1 MPLFKKNQAGK
12 EVNYKARLEHKLC
25 AAKDN
30 PDETFDLA
38 DCNMTE
44 IPSGVFTM
52 CRVFRKQVLL
62 LQENQLT
69 TLNGGGSLNELQELK
84 VLDLHSNKLSRLTD
98 DIGLLRNLQELYLND
113 NKLKQLPESFSSLKA
128 LKTLNLKGNKFL
140 YFPSVICKLPL
151 LQALDIRNNPKL
163 HFLPKELCQ
172 LQMLESL
179 DLDSEYYKFPPADIC
194 EGGTESIMKFIC
206 SENGAE
212 YVPPYQLKT
221 DICGVC
227 KEGEKCAC
235 TQNYKLSWSESDFP
249 ERRKQDLLQ
258 MEEAMRQ
265 TEKNQALAAAETMQR
280 RQQLLE
286 DVANEQERIQEEI
299 GLIQVK
305 KDREKQFLLSSL
317 SQLEDH
323 STQLIEQLLT
333 LNDKANNKDQLLEAI
348 EKEKQEIEELFSV
361 KKEEQENLHKKYIL
375 ESMTCLLR
383 KEEKQ
388 RENQANK
395 QKVMK
400 DMQES
405 PYAADEKIQE
415 ILTSR
420 DQDQQALLSE
430 LLKEEHY
437 QKEAFK
443 TLQLKRD
450 ERHNELTQRIK
461 LIEKELAKL
470 TGVELKKKD
479 LKVNVAM
486 NTLAEKR
493 TILAQ
498 LLAELYEQRQKREE
512 ELIKRIHE
520 MEERQ
525 AGEIQD
531 YWLIQFQRLLDR
543 KPQDLI
549 DKELAM
555 DQVVKE
561 IIMNAGAQDYIILF
575 ATKNVTID
583 QFIKMSE
590 KDLSKLGVTNSTV
603 RMAIMNA
610 IFDYQM
616 KGKQVKKL
624 DIEEEEKYSPSKAIE
639 APAEPSAPPAEE
651 NEALEPAIPSAPVL
665 VDQDL
670 KLWTNT
676 ECVVCLENESAVV
689 FLPCG
694 HVCCCWICVKPLTS
708 CPMCRSSI
716 HNKLC
721 LGN

>member
-12 EVNYKARLEHKLC
+12 EMNYKARLEHKLC
-25 AAKDN
+25 VAKDN

-38 DCNMTE
+38 ECNMTE
-44 IPSGVFTM
+44 VPSGVFTM
-52 CRVFRKQVLL
+52 CRVFRKHVLL
-62 LQENQLT
+62 LQKNQLT

-84 VLDLHSNKLSRLTD
+84 VLDLHSNKLPTLTD
-98 DIGLLRNLQELYLND
+98 DIGLLRNLQELNLSD
-113 NKLKQLPESFSSLKA
+113 NKLKRLPESFSCLKA
-128 LKTLNLKGNKFL
+128 LKTL
-140 YFPSVICKLPL
+140 
-151 LQALDIRNNPKL
+151 
-163 HFLPKELCQ
+163 
-172 LQMLESL
+172 SL
-179 DLDSEYYKFPPADIC
+179 RDIC
-194 EGGTESIMKFIC
+194 RGGTESIMKFLC
-206 SENGAE
+206 SENGTE
-212 YVPPYQLKT
+212 YVPPDQLKT
-221 DICGVC
+221 EMYGLC
-227 KEGEKCAC
+227 KTGEKCTS
-235 TQNYKLSWSESDFP
+235 TQNHRPSWSESDFP

-265 TEKNQALAAAETMQR
+265 TQENQALAAAETMQR

-286 DVANEQERIQEEI
+286 DVANEQDRMQEEI
-299 GLIQVK
+299 GLIQIK

-333 LNDKANNKDQLLEAI
+333 LNDKVNNKDLLLEAL
-348 EKEKQEIEELFSV
+348 EKEKQEIEELFTV
-361 KKEEQENLHKKYIL
+361 KKEEQENLHKKHIL
-375 ESMTCLLR
+375 ESMTDLLR
-383 KEEKQ
+383 NEEQQ
-388 RENQANK
+388 RESQANK

-405 PYAADEKIQE
+405 SFAADKKIEE

-420 DQDQQALLSE
+420 DQDQQVLLSE

-450 ERHNELTQRIK
+450 EKHNELTQRIK
-461 LIEKELAKL
+461 LIEKELTKL

-479 LKVNVAM
+479 LKVNFAM

-498 LLAELYEQRQKREE
+498 LLAELYEQRQNREK

-520 MEERQ
+520 MEERR

-531 YWLIQFQRLLDR
+531 YWLIQFQKLLDR
-543 KPQDLI
+543 KPQELI
-549 DKELAM
+549 DKELAV
-555 DQVVKE
+555 DPVVKE
-561 IIMNAGAQDYIILF
+561 IFVNAGAQGYITLF
-575 ATKNVTID
+575 ATKNITVD
-583 QFIKMSE
+583 QLIKMSE

-610 IFDYQM
+610 IFDYQK
-616 KGKQVKKL
+616 KGSPAKKL
-624 DIEEEEKYSPSKAIE
+624 DVEGEEKYRPSKAIE

-651 NEALEPAIPSAPVL
+651 EEALEPAIPSAPVL
-665 VDQDL
+665 TDQDV
-670 KLWTNT
+670 KLWTST
-676 ECVVCLENESAVV
+676 ECVVCLENKSAVV

-708 CPMCRSSI
+708 CPMCRSNI

-721 LGN
+721 LGNS